1 MGPLPGA
8 GGAGRTAGGAMTDG
22 LLHSPSVLHVG
33 EMLWGI
39 VLIAVTMAI
48 HALGMPATRLCA
60 GRLWRLWPPG
70 RGAYSGVPILILASW
85 IIVAVHLLEVVVWS
99 AFLLWRE
106 TETHAADVFYFTLC
120 QYVTVGS
127 DVTLPDRWRLFGGMI
142 SMAGLLTFAW
152 STAVL
157 LTLEQRF
164 EDAKIGARS
173 ASAAATPGAKE
184 RVDGD

>member
-1 MGPLPGA
+1 
-8 GGAGRTAGGAMTDG
+8 MTEE
-22 LLHSPSVLHVG
+22 LLHSSSVLHVT

-48 HALGMPATRLCA
+48 HAIGMPATRLVA
-60 GRLWRLWPPG
+60 SRLWRLWPPG
-70 RGAYSGVPILILASW
+70 RGAYSGVPILVVASW

-99 AFLLWRE
+99 GFLIWHGAQP
-106 TETHAADVFYFTLC
+106 HAADLFYYTLC

-127 DVTLPDRWRLFGGMI
+127 DIVLPDRWRLFGGMI

-164 EDAKIGARS
+164 ENAKIAARAAQA
-173 ASAAATPGAKE
+173 ASPPPPAVPPGT
-184 RVDGD
+184 GDD

>member
-1 MGPLPGA
+1 
-8 GGAGRTAGGAMTDG
+8 MTDA
-22 LLHSPSVLHVG
+22 LLDAPSVLHVG

-48 HALGMPATRLCA
+48 HALGMPATRLLA

-70 RGAYSGVPILILASW
+70 RGVYSGVPILVLASW
-85 IIVAVHLLEVVVWS
+85 VIVAVHLLEVVVWS
-99 AFLLWRE
+99 GFLLWRE
-106 TETHAADVFYFTLC
+106 AEANAADAFYFTLC

-127 DVTLPDRWRLFGGMI
+127 DLALPDRWRLVGGMI

-164 EDAKIGARS
+164 DDAKIAARS
-173 ASAAATPGAKE
+173 PRAASAPGAKE
-184 RVDGD
+184 TSDDH